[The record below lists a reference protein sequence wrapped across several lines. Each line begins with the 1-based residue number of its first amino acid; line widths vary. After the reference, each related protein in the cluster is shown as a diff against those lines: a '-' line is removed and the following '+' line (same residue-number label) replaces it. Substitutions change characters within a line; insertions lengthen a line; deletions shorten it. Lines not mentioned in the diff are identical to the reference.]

1 MKIILI
7 AILILLLINTIRNLP
22 KNLSKKEI
30 EKRIAKNRQV
40 FAEKDEP
47 ERSTLYLATLFIGW
61 VFYIVLG
68 IIYAKLG
75 MRFADNNFAL
85 ILSII
90 EVVICIINIF
100 NYSSYATKLEK
111 DEEFSVNRF
120 RTLLFSMVDIVYYPT
135 MIWLLIQSFQQSN

>member
-30 EKRIAKNRQV
+30 EKRIAKNRQD
-40 FAEKDEP
+40 FAEKDEH
-47 ERSTLYLATLFIGW
+47 ERSVLYLATLFIGW
-61 VFYIVLG
+61 IIYIILG

-90 EVVICIINIF
+90 EVVSCIINIF
-100 NYSSYATKLEK
+100 DYGSYVMKLEK
-111 DEEFSVNRF
+111 GEEFSVNRF
-120 RTLLFSMVDIVYYPT
+120 KGLLFSIVDIVYYPT
-135 MIWLLIQSFQQSN
+135 MIWLLIQSF

>member
-7 AILILLLINTIRNLP
+7 AILILLLINTICNLP
-22 KNLSKKEI
+22 KKLSKKKI
-30 EKRIAKNRQV
+30 EEKIAKHRQS
-40 FAEKDEP
+40 FDEKDKH
-47 ERSTLYLATLFIGW
+47 ERNALYLTILFFGW
-61 VFYIVLG
+61 IIYIIFG

-90 EVVICIINIF
+90 KVVICIINIF

-111 DEEFSVNRF
+111 GEEFSVNRL
-120 RTLLFSMVDIVYYPT
+120 RGLLFSMVDIAYYPT
-135 MIWLLIQSFQQSN
+135 MIWLLIQSF

>member
-22 KNLSKKEI
+22 KNLSKKNI
-30 EKRIAKNRQV
+30 EEQIAKNRQS
-40 FAEKDEP
+40 FDEEDEP
-47 ERSTLYLATLFIGW
+47 ERSALYLATLFIGW
-61 VFYIVLG
+61 IIYIILG
-68 IIYAKLG
+68 IIYVKLG

-90 EVVICIINIF
+90 EVVNCIINIF

-111 DEEFSVNRF
+111 GEEFSVNRF
-120 RTLLFSMVDIVYYPT
+120 RELLFSIVDIIYYPT
-135 MIWLLIQSFQQSN
+135 MIWLLIQSF

>member
-22 KNLSKKEI
+22 KNLSKKKI
-30 EKRIAKNRQV
+30 EEGIAKNRQS
-40 FAEKDEP
+40 FDEKDEY
-47 ERSTLYLATLFIGW
+47 ERSALYLATLFIGW
-61 VFYIVLG
+61 IICIILG

-111 DEEFSVNRF
+111 GEEFSVNRL
-120 RTLLFSMVDIVYYPT
+120 RGLLFSMVDIAYYPT
-135 MIWLLIQSFQQSN
+135 MIWLLIQSF

>member
-30 EKRIAKNRQV
+30 EKRIAKNRQD

-47 ERSTLYLATLFIGW
+47 ERSALYLVVLFIGW
-61 VFYIVLG
+61 IIYIILG

-90 EVVICIINIF
+90 EVMICIINIF
-100 NYSSYATKLEK
+100 DYGSYVTNLRKG
-111 DEEFSVNRF
+111 EEFSVNRF

-135 MIWLLIQSFQQSN
+135 MIWLLIQSF

>member
-22 KNLSKKEI
+22 KNLSKKKI
-30 EKRIAKNRQV
+30 EERIAKNRQS
-40 FAEKDEP
+40 FDEKDEP
-47 ERSTLYLATLFIGW
+47 ERSALYLATLFIGW
-61 VFYIVLG
+61 IIYIILG

-90 EVVICIINIF
+90 KVVICMINIF
-100 NYSSYATKLEK
+100 NYSSYATKLK
-111 DEEFSVNRF
+111 IGEEVSINRF
-120 RTLLFSMVDIVYYPT
+120 RELLFSMVAIVYYPT
-135 MIWLLIQSFQQSN
+135 MLWLLIQSF

>member
-30 EKRIAKNRQV
+30 EERIAKNRQS
-40 FAEKDEP
+40 FDEKDEP
-47 ERSTLYLATLFIGW
+47 ERSALYLATLFIGW
-61 VFYIVLG
+61 IIYIILG

-111 DEEFSVNRF
+111 GEEFSVNRF
-120 RTLLFSMVDIVYYPT
+120 RGLLFSIVDIIYYPT
-135 MIWLLIQSFQQSN
+135 MICLLIQSF

>member
-30 EKRIAKNRQV
+30 EERIAKNRQG

-47 ERSTLYLATLFIGW
+47 ERSALYLATLFIGW
-61 VFYIVLG
+61 VFYIILG

-111 DEEFSVNRF
+111 GEEFSVNRF

-135 MIWLLIQSFQQSN
+135 MIWLLIQSF

>member
-30 EKRIAKNRQV
+30 EKRIAKNRQD

-47 ERSTLYLATLFIGW
+47 ERNALYLVVLFIGW
-61 VFYIVLG
+61 IIYIILG

-90 EVVICIINIF
+90 EVMICIINIF
-100 NYSSYATKLEK
+100 DYGSYVTKLRK
-111 DEEFSVNRF
+111 GEEFSVNRF

-135 MIWLLIQSFQQSN
+135 MIWLLIQSF

>member
-22 KNLSKKEI
+22 KELSKKEI
-30 EKRIAKNRQV
+30 EERIAKNRQD

-47 ERSTLYLATLFIGW
+47 ERSALYLATLFIGW
-61 VFYIVLG
+61 IIYIILG

-100 NYSSYATKLEK
+100 NYSSFATKLEK
-111 DEEFSVNRF
+111 GEEVSVNRF
-120 RTLLFSMVDIVYYPT
+120 RGLLFSMVDIVYYPT
-135 MIWLLIQSFQQSN
+135 MIWLLIQSF

>member
-30 EKRIAKNRQV
+30 EKRIAKNRQD

-47 ERSTLYLATLFIGW
+47 ERSALYLVVLFIGW
-61 VFYIVLG
+61 IIYIILG

-111 DEEFSVNRF
+111 GEEFSVNRF
-120 RTLLFSMVDIVYYPT
+120 KGLPFSIVDIVYYPT
-135 MIWLLIQSFQQSN
+135 MIWLLIQSF

>member
-22 KNLSKKEI
+22 KNLSKKNI
-30 EKRIAKNRQV
+30 EERIAKNRQS
-40 FAEKDEP
+40 FAEKDVH
-47 ERSTLYLATLFIGW
+47 ERSALYLATLFIGW
-61 VFYIVLG
+61 IIYIILG

-100 NYSSYATKLEK
+100 NYSSYVTKLEK
-111 DEEFSVNRF
+111 GEEFSVNR
-120 RTLLFSMVDIVYYPT
+120 TKGLLFSMVNIVYYPT
-135 MIWLLIQSFQQSN
+135 MIWLLIQSF

>member
-22 KNLSKKEI
+22 KNLSKKKI
-30 EKRIAKNRQV
+30 EERIAKNRQS
-40 FAEKDEP
+40 FDEKDEY
-47 ERSTLYLATLFIGW
+47 ERSALYLTILFFGW
-61 VFYIVLG
+61 IIYIILG

-111 DEEFSVNRF
+111 GEEFSVNRL
-120 RTLLFSMVDIVYYPT
+120 RGLLFSMVDIVYYPT
-135 MIWLLIQSFQQSN
+135 MIWLLVQSF

>member
-1 MKIILI
+1 MI

-120 RTLLFSMVDIVYYPT
+120 RTLFFSMVDIVYYPT
-135 MIWLLIQSFQQSN
+135 MIWLLIQSF

>member
-22 KNLSKKEI
+22 KSLSKKKIAEQ
-30 EKRIAKNRQV
+30 IAKNRQS
-40 FAEKDEP
+40 FDEKDEY
-47 ERSTLYLATLFIGW
+47 ERSALYLATLFIGW
-61 VFYIVLG
+61 IIYIILG

-111 DEEFSVNRF
+111 GEEFSVNRL
-120 RTLLFSMVDIVYYPT
+120 RGLLFSMVDIAYYPT
-135 MIWLLIQSFQQSN
+135 MIWLLIQSF

>member
-22 KNLSKKEI
+22 KNLSKKKI
-30 EKRIAKNRQV
+30 EERIAKNRQS
-40 FAEKDEP
+40 FDEKDEH
-47 ERSTLYLATLFIGW
+47 ERSALYLVVLFIGW
-61 VFYIVLG
+61 IIYIILG

-90 EVVICIINIF
+90 EVMICIINIF

-111 DEEFSVNRF
+111 GEEFSVNRF

-135 MIWLLIQSFQQSN
+135 MIWLLVQSF

>member
-30 EKRIAKNRQV
+30 EEGIAKNRQS
-40 FAEKDEP
+40 FDEKDEY
-47 ERSTLYLATLFIGW
+47 ERSALYLATLFIGW
-61 VFYIVLG
+61 IICIILG

-111 DEEFSVNRF
+111 GEEFSVNRF
-120 RTLLFSMVDIVYYPT
+120 RGLLFSMVDIVYYPT
-135 MIWLLIQSFQQSN
+135 MIWLLLQSF

>member
-22 KNLSKKEI
+22 KNLSKKKI
-30 EKRIAKNRQV
+30 EEQIAKNRQS

-47 ERSTLYLATLFIGW
+47 ERSALYLVVLFTGW
-61 VFYIVLG
+61 IIYIILG

-100 NYSSYATKLEK
+100 NYSSYATKLERG
-111 DEEFSVNRF
+111 EEFSVNRF
-120 RTLLFSMVDIVYYPT
+120 RGLLFSMVDIVYYPT
-135 MIWLLIQSFQQSN
+135 MIWLLIQSF

>member
-7 AILILLLINTIRNLP
+7 AILLLLLINTIRNLP
-22 KNLSKKEI
+22 KNLSKKKI
-30 EKRIAKNRQV
+30 EEGIAKNRQS
-40 FAEKDEP
+40 FDEKDEY
-47 ERSTLYLATLFIGW
+47 ERSALYLATLFIGW
-61 VFYIVLG
+61 IIYIILG

-90 EVVICIINIF
+90 EVMICIINIF

-111 DEEFSVNRF
+111 GEEFSVNRF
-120 RTLLFSMVDIVYYPT
+120 KGLLFSIVDIVYYPT
-135 MIWLLIQSFQQSN
+135 MIWLLIQNF

>member
-30 EKRIAKNRQV
+30 EERIAKNRQG
-40 FAEKDEP
+40 FAEKDEL
-47 ERSTLYLATLFIGW
+47 ERSALYLATLFIGW
-61 VFYIVLG
+61 VFYIILG

-75 MRFADNNFAL
+75 TRFADNNFAL

-111 DEEFSVNRF
+111 GEEFSVNRL
-120 RTLLFSMVDIVYYPT
+120 RGLLFSMVDIAYYPT
-135 MIWLLIQSFQQSN
+135 MIWLLIQSF

>member
-1 MKIILI
+1 M
-7 AILILLLINTIRNLP
+7 LLINTIRNLP

-135 MIWLLIQSFQQSN
+135 MIWLLIQSF

>member
-7 AILILLLINTIRNLP
+7 SILILLLINTIRNLP

-30 EKRIAKNRQV
+30 EERIAKNRQS
-40 FAEKDEP
+40 FDEKDEP
-47 ERSTLYLATLFIGW
+47 ERSALYLATLFIGW

-111 DEEFSVNRF
+111 GEEFSVNRF
-120 RTLLFSMVDIVYYPT
+120 RELLFSIVDIIYYPT
-135 MIWLLIQSFQQSN
+135 MIWLLIQSF

>member
-30 EKRIAKNRQV
+30 EERIAKNRQD
-40 FAEKDEP
+40 FAEKDEH
-47 ERSTLYLATLFIGW
+47 ERSVLYLATLFIGW
-61 VFYIVLG
+61 IIYIILG

-111 DEEFSVNRF
+111 GEEFSVNRF
-120 RTLLFSMVDIVYYPT
+120 RELLFSIVDIIYYPT
-135 MIWLLIQSFQQSN
+135 MIWLLIQSF

>member
-22 KNLSKKEI
+22 KSLSKKKIAEQ
-30 EKRIAKNRQV
+30 IAKNRQS
-40 FAEKDEP
+40 FDEKDEH
-47 ERSTLYLATLFIGW
+47 ERSALYLATLFIGW
-61 VFYIVLG
+61 IIYIILG

-111 DEEFSVNRF
+111 GEEFSVNRL
-120 RTLLFSMVDIVYYPT
+120 RGLLFSMVDIAYYPT
-135 MIWLLIQSFQQSN
+135 MIWLLIQSF

>member
-22 KNLSKKEI
+22 KNLSKKKI
-30 EKRIAKNRQV
+30 EEQFAKNRQS
-40 FAEKDEP
+40 FDEKDEP
-47 ERSTLYLATLFIGW
+47 ERSALYLATLFIGW
-61 VFYIVLG
+61 IIYIILG

-90 EVVICIINIF
+90 EVIICIINIF
-100 NYSSYATKLEK
+100 NYGSYATKLEK
-111 DEEFSVNRF
+111 GEEFSVNRF
-120 RTLLFSMVDIVYYPT
+120 RGLLFSMVDIVYCPT
-135 MIWLLIQSFQQSN
+135 MIWLLIQSF

>member
-30 EKRIAKNRQV
+30 EERIAKNRQD
-40 FAEKDEP
+40 FDEKDEP
-47 ERSTLYLATLFIGW
+47 ERSVLYLATLFIGW
-61 VFYIVLG
+61 IIYIILG

-111 DEEFSVNRF
+111 GEEFSVNRF
-120 RTLLFSMVDIVYYPT
+120 RELLFSIVDIIYYPT
-135 MIWLLIQSFQQSN
+135 MIWLLIQSF

>member
-22 KNLSKKEI
+22 KNLSKKKIKE
-30 EKRIAKNRQV
+30 RIAKNRQS
-40 FAEKDEP
+40 FDEEDEY
-47 ERSTLYLATLFIGW
+47 ERSALYLATLFIGW
-61 VFYIVLG
+61 IIYIILG

-111 DEEFSVNRF
+111 GEEFSVNRL
-120 RTLLFSMVDIVYYPT
+120 RGLLFSMVDIVYYPT
-135 MIWLLIQSFQQSN
+135 MIWLLIQSF

>member
-7 AILILLLINTIRNLP
+7 TILILLLINTIRNLP
-22 KNLSKKEI
+22 KSLSKKKIAEQ
-30 EKRIAKNRQV
+30 IAKNRQS
-40 FAEKDEP
+40 FDEKDEH
-47 ERSTLYLATLFIGW
+47 ERSALYLATLFIGW
-61 VFYIVLG
+61 IIYIILG

-111 DEEFSVNRF
+111 GEEFSVNRF
-120 RTLLFSMVDIVYYPT
+120 RELLFSIVDIIYYPT
-135 MIWLLIQSFQQSN
+135 MIWLLIQSF

>member
-22 KNLSKKEI
+22 KNLSKKKI
-30 EKRIAKNRQV
+30 EERIAKNRQS
-40 FAEKDEP
+40 FDEKDEY
-47 ERSTLYLATLFIGW
+47 ERSALYLATLFIGW
-61 VFYIVLG
+61 IIYIILG

-111 DEEFSVNRF
+111 GEEFSVNRF
-120 RTLLFSMVDIVYYPT
+120 RTLLFSMVDIIYYPT
-135 MIWLLIQSFQQSN
+135 MIWLLIQNF

>member
-30 EKRIAKNRQV
+30 EKRIAKNRQD
-40 FAEKDEP
+40 FAEKDEH
-47 ERSTLYLATLFIGW
+47 ERSVLYLATLFIGW
-61 VFYIVLG
+61 IIYIILG

-90 EVVICIINIF
+90 EVVSCIINIF
-100 NYSSYATKLEK
+100 DYGSYVTKLEK
-111 DEEFSVNRF
+111 GEEFSVNRF
-120 RTLLFSMVDIVYYPT
+120 KWLLFSIVDIVYYPT
-135 MIWLLIQSFQQSN
+135 MIWLLLQSF

>member
-30 EKRIAKNRQV
+30 EEGIAKNRQS
-40 FAEKDEP
+40 FDEKDEY
-47 ERSTLYLATLFIGW
+47 ERSALYLATLFIGW
-61 VFYIVLG
+61 IICIILG

-111 DEEFSVNRF
+111 GEEFSVNRF
-120 RTLLFSMVDIVYYPT
+120 RTLLFSMVDIIYYPT
-135 MIWLLIQSFQQSN
+135 MIWLLIQNF

>member
-30 EKRIAKNRQV
+30 EERIAKNRQS
-40 FAEKDEP
+40 FDEKDEY
-47 ERSTLYLATLFIGW
+47 ERSALYLATLFIGW
-61 VFYIVLG
+61 VFYIILG

-111 DEEFSVNRF
+111 GEEFSVNRF
-120 RTLLFSMVDIVYYPT
+120 RELLSSMVDIVYYPT
-135 MIWLLIQSFQQSN
+135 MIWLLIQSF

>member
-22 KNLSKKEI
+22 KSLSKKKIAEQ
-30 EKRIAKNRQV
+30 IAKNRQS
-40 FAEKDEP
+40 FDEKDEH
-47 ERSTLYLATLFIGW
+47 ERSALYLATLFIGW
-61 VFYIVLG
+61 IIYIILG

-111 DEEFSVNRF
+111 GEEFSVNRF
-120 RTLLFSMVDIVYYPT
+120 RTLLFSMVDIIYYPT
-135 MIWLLIQSFQQSN
+135 MIWLLIQSF

>member
-22 KNLSKKEI
+22 KNLSKKKI
-30 EKRIAKNRQV
+30 EEGIAKNRQS
-40 FAEKDEP
+40 FDEKDEP
-47 ERSTLYLATLFIGW
+47 ERSALYLVVLFIGW
-61 VFYIVLG
+61 IIYIILG

-90 EVVICIINIF
+90 EVVICIVNIF

-111 DEEFSVNRF
+111 GEEVSVNRF
-120 RTLLFSMVDIVYYPT
+120 RGLLFSVVDIVYYPT
-135 MIWLLIQSFQQSN
+135 MIWLLIQSF

>member
-22 KNLSKKEI
+22 KNLSKKKI
-30 EKRIAKNRQV
+30 EERIAKNRQS
-40 FAEKDEP
+40 FDEKDEH
-47 ERSTLYLATLFIGW
+47 ERSALYLATLFIGW
-61 VFYIVLG
+61 IIYIILG

-111 DEEFSVNRF
+111 GEEFSVNRF
-120 RTLLFSMVDIVYYPT
+120 RTLLFPMVDIIYYPT
-135 MIWLLIQSFQQSN
+135 MIWLLIQSF